1 LSRRAGATGSL
12 GSVNAARAEAY
23 GRLMQTVRQEGAGAL
38 EPAEQAQLREAADA
52 VFFSEDVEQDAEARE
67 ALAEAGELAGRLVG
81 DGRWSSEQA
90 ERLLQDLEDC
100 GPVARLAHR

>member
-1 LSRRAGATGSL
+1 MNADRAQ
-12 GSVNAARAEAY
+12 AY
-23 GRLMQTVRQEGAGAL
+23 GRVMEAVRQDGGGAL
-38 EPAEQAQLREAADA
+38 APDEQELLRQAADA

-81 DGRWSSEQA
+81 DGRWGSDQA

-100 GPVARLAHR
+100 GPVVRLAHR